1 MGTEIGGFVEPGFEG
16 VRDAFAKNFD
26 EFGEVGA
33 GFALYVDG
41 HQVVDLW
48 GGTRT
53 DTGSTYG
60 DDTLQVVFSSTKGA
74 AAACVHLLVQR
85 GLLDL
90 DAPVA
95 TYWPEF
101 GQAGKSHIPV
111 RWLLSHQAG
120 LPTIDATLTR
130 DEALAWDPVIRALEV
145 QTPLWEPGDAHGYHA
160 LTYGHLVGEVVR
172 RIDGRSIGAFF
183 HDEFAAPLGLEFWIG
198 LPEQF
203 EPRVAPMISMNSDAL
218 DDFDLA
224 AVLGGD
230 ALIVR
235 AMTLNG
241 AFDEDLALLANRRE
255 FHAAELPAANGI
267 TNARSLARFYAGL
280 IGGVEGGPTAAL
292 LSREQVDVAR
302 TRQTSGYDRVMSFP
316 GIDVESTI
324 GLGFSCAS
332 PFAPMGGAGAFGHYG
347 AGGSVGFA
355 DPEHRLAGGYV
366 MNKMGLG
373 APLDPRSGFLVRASY
388 EAVGA
393 TVTHG

>member
-1 MGTEIGGFVEPGFEG
+1 MGAEIGGHVEPGFEG
-16 VRDAFAKNFD
+16 VRDAFARNFD

-53 DTGSTYG
+53 DTGGSYG
-60 DDTLQVVFSSTKGA
+60 EDTLQVVFSSTKGA
-74 AAACVHLLVQR
+74 TAACAHLLAQR
-85 GLLDL
+85 GVLDL

-101 GQAGKSHIPV
+101 GQAGKEHVPV
-111 RWLLSHQAG
+111 RWLLSHQVG

-130 DEALAWDPVIRALEV
+130 DEALAWEPVIRALEV
-145 QTPLWEPGDAHGYHA
+145 QAPLWDPGDAHGYHA
-160 LTYGHLVGEVVR
+160 FTYGYLVGELVR
-172 RIDGRSIGAFF
+172 RVDGRTLGTFF
-183 HDEFAAPLGLEFWIG
+183 HDEFAEPLGLEFWIG

-203 EPRVAPMISMNSDAL
+203 EPRVAPMISMNADAL

-224 AVLGGD
+224 ALLGGD

-241 AFDEDLALLANRRE
+241 AFAEDLALLANRRE
-255 FHAAELPAANGI
+255 FHATELPAANGI
-267 TNARSLARFYAGL
+267 TNARSLARLYAGL
-280 IGGVEGGPTAAL
+280 IGGVEGGPSEPILT
-292 LSREQVDVAR
+292 RDQVDIAR
-302 TRQTSGYDRVMSFP
+302 TLQTSGYDRVMSFP
-316 GIDVESTI
+316 GIDVESTMA
-324 GLGFSCAS
+324 LGFASAS
-332 PFAPMGGAGAFGHYG
+332 PYAPMGGVGAFGHYG

-388 EAVGA
+388 DAAGA